1 MEEEQ
6 QKQDQ
11 DHSRWRRFIQFAKLW
26 EEAQLAESFLDALEK
41 YPLDS
46 ETTYGERT
54 AVEWLKWARERQ
66 RAFDPLRWDTAGI
79 WKDLASITAWD
90 KSKPL
95 VITYVQKEGGVVI
108 K

>member
-1 MEEEQ
+1 M
-6 QKQDQ
+6 
-11 DHSRWRRFIQFAKLW
+11 
-26 EEAQLAESFLDALEK
+26 
-41 YPLDS
+41 
-46 ETTYGERT
+46 
-54 AVEWLKWARERQ
+54 EWLKWARERQ